1 MFCINITSGNR
12 FHQFLYNFR
21 EVDNPKRID
30 FFKYS
35 HIQNKKISITLQWLQ
50 NQTPRQAFPIAR
62 VMGGQEK
69 PLYI

>member
-1 MFCINITSGNR
+1 MAHENINRNIKNNAFYMINLFNQKKEQS
-12 FHQFLYNFR
+12 
-21 EVDNPKRID
+21 P
-30 FFKYS
+30 
-35 HIQNKKISITLQWLQ
+35 NKKISITLQWLQ